1 MRGPFPIKPC
11 LIGEETLFDRKRKS
25 EKLMPPENASFDA
38 IVAEFSAA
46 RAIGIL
52 SHRRPDGDA
61 IGSCLALAGALAALG
76 KEVHIVNDDAVPDG
90 LRFLPG
96 SDAIRVAAEV
106 IAAPIAVDALAV
118 LDAAGADRLSETAWA
133 AFQNR
138 GRVLNLD
145 HHISNT
151 RFGHL
156 NYVDAVSPA
165 TGQIVYELIR
175 HAGWPLPESTR
186 DSVYAAISTDTGS
199 FRYPNTTGKTYRIAA
214 ELIEAG
220 LNVGEM
226 NRLLYESYPL
236 RRLLLMRG
244 ILRDME
250 IHDDGRVV
258 AAKLTRQ
265 MADEAGMEP
274 GDTEGIIDVIRSVDS
289 VIVAVM
295 FEEMTDGKI
304 RVSSRSKSTAMDVGA
319 ICAVFGG
326 GGHTLAAGTRMAGPI
341 DAAAERFLKEVSQRL
356 DGKHD

>member
-1 MRGPFPIKPC
+1 MTP
-11 LIGEETLFDRKRKS
+11 D
-25 EKLMPPENASFDA
+25 NASFDA
-38 IVAEFSAA
+38 IVAELSAA
-46 RAIGIL
+46 RSIGIL

-76 KEVHIVNDDAVPDG
+76 KEVHIVNDDPVPDG
-90 LRFLPG
+90 LTFLPG
-96 SDAIRVAAEV
+96 SDAILVASKVAT
-106 IAAPIAVDALAV
+106 PLPVDVLAV

-133 AFQNR
+133 AFQNS

-151 RFGHL
+151 RFGDL
-156 NYVDAVSPA
+156 NHVDAVSPA

-175 HAGWPLPESTR
+175 HAGWPLPDGAR
-186 DSVYAAISTDTGS
+186 DAVYAAISTDTGS

-214 ELIEAG
+214 DLIESG

-226 NRLLYESYPL
+226 NRLIYESYPL

-258 AAKLTRQ
+258 AAKLTRK
-265 MADEAGMEP
+265 MAEDAGMQP

-304 RVSSRSKSTAMDVGA
+304 RVSSRSKSATVDVGA
-319 ICAVFGG
+319 VCAVFGG

-341 DAAAERFLKEVSQRL
+341 DSAAERFLKEVSQRL